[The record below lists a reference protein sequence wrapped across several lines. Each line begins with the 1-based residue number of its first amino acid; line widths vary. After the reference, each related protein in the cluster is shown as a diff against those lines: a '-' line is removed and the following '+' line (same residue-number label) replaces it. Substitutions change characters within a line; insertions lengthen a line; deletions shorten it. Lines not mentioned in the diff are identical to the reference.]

1 LRVRLSWSSCS
12 HEHVYVG
19 CPSSATRFLS
29 VARVGR
35 ELPHSRRCR
44 PQGSCPSRR
53 FRLARGSL
61 RGLLDPA
68 VRRGPRRF
76 AAFFHAAR
84 VPGASL
90 QSFPF
95 PRSRTRSRGP
105 FLPCEFA
112 FDCRRRS
119 ARGSFTIA
127 FPDSRASSLPSNPP
141 ESGPGTHEPGR
152 RFLAIASPVASTRKR
167 AARTVLI
174 PLTLGSPV
182 SGRHARFEA
191 LLPPGVRSAT
201 IPLTW
206 PGWNRPSVLSWDSH
220 PPEFSPPRFGIRSV
234 AQPHAGDARSLCRV
248 RLRAPSHRG
257 CIAATRTPTPGLASP
272 GSVDTRSR
280 SNPRITVRRRP
291 SSLNASRAFR
301 APATSPVRALSSVED
316 GASCP
321 CPLSAA
327 LRASLPFTTSSPE
340 RAPIAGP
347 RRRSDRTVH
356 QHPGLATRGG
366 GHAPHGA

>member
-1 LRVRLSWSSCS
+1 LLASSAPPAVRDGLGVFLVGSCRGTEVPRSTLVEFGASSECSGFASARSLVLRDRPLRKGTGPILSLRVRLSWSSCS

-19 CPSSATRFLS
+19 CPFSATRFLS

-206 PGWNRPSVLSWDSH
+206 PGWNRPSVLSWDSR

-257 CIAATRTPTPGLASP
+257 CMPRPGL
-272 GSVDTRSR
+272 
-280 SNPRITVRRRP
+280 RR
-291 SSLNASRAFR
+291 LDSRAQDPSIR
-301 APATSPVRALSSVED
+301 EVYRTRVSPSGGDPA
-316 GASCP
+316 
-321 CPLSAA
+321 
-327 LRASLPFTTSSPE
+327 
-340 RAPIAGP
+340 
-347 RRRSDRTVH
+347 H
-356 QHPGLATRGG
+356 
-366 GHAPHGA
+366 